1 MSPQTARSSRPRT
14 GRIRGQVEDG
24 ALIWPRAIAPV
35 YDVQWPKGVPKMA
48 PITAKNAFNLC
59 TRLVGVAC
67 IGLAVL
73 SSAPAAKNAS
83 RQDWRESFPVKKTDL
98 THTGRNT
105 YFILEPGFRLQLKH
119 GNDALTITVLNET
132 KLVDGVTTRIVEE
145 REIKDGQLVEVSR
158 NYFAIDRTTRDVYY
172 FGEDVDMYE
181 NGKVI
186 GHEGAWLSG
195 VNGARFGLMIPG
207 KPAGGDRYYQE
218 NAPGIARTA
227 PRSSV
232 PQRISRPL
240 RVISRTACIP
250 GSRARLSKA
259 LRISGT
265 RPTLG

>member
-1 MSPQTARSSRPRT
+1 
-14 GRIRGQVEDG
+14 
-24 ALIWPRAIAPV
+24 
-35 YDVQWPKGVPKMA
+35 MA

-218 NAPGIARTA
+218 NAPGIARDRAEIVSTTEDFKA
-227 PRSSV
+227 PAGNFKNCLHTRESSEIEQGV
-232 PQRISRPL
+232 EDKWYAPNVGLIKEDKL
-240 RVISRTACIP
+240 VLVRVEK
-250 GSRARLSKA
+250 GAR
-259 LRISGT
+259 
-265 RPTLG
+265 